1 MKSIGAPGQVV
12 RLLKPWSDRMPRS
25 AMSEVVPLDSD
36 QRQTIGTR
44 PTQIGTSAGLPDVRQ
59 VLLQHV
65 LEWCGRARAQPEPLD
80 GDALLDPEQN
90 APASVASGDA
100 DTRLIGGISTLKLE
114 HSIPWSSIAFRASL
128 LIWSRQRTE
137 TR

>member
-1 MKSIGAPGQVV
+1 
-12 RLLKPWSDRMPRS
+12 
-25 AMSEVVPLDSD
+25 MSEVMPFDPD
-36 QRQTIGTR
+36 QRQTVGVQ

-59 VLLQHV
+59 VLLQQV
-65 LEWCGRARAQPEPLD
+65 LERCARVRAQPESLD

-90 APASVASGDA
+90 AAPSISSGDA

-114 HSIPWSSIAFRASL
+114 RSSIALRVSL